1 MSNANTSAERIGYT
15 KLTMFP
21 LKLQFLYTFNQ
32 QWRAQELSSFQA
44 LWNLKLCYYIS
55 LAEKNNIQR
64 TVSNILFIFSSRV
77 LKVLSLAQI
86 ISLGYNVFM
95 YLFFFFA
102 AVCSLWDLSSPTTEW
117 TQVPA
122 VKAPTPNHW
131 PTKVFHTPSFFHL
144 TAHDV
149 YPLMS
154 RHCLQSYGIVFQ
166 NLTLLFICLNFFPS
180 VSHPEFTF

>member
-102 AVCSLWDLSSPTTEW
+102 AVCSLWDLSSPTTDW
-117 TQVPA
+117 TRAPA
-122 VKAPTPNHW
+122 SRVWSLNQWTTREIPYLYILK
-131 PTKVFHTPSFFHL
+131 SFIDF
-144 TAHDV
+144 
-149 YPLMS
+149 
-154 RHCLQSYGIVFQ
+154 
-166 NLTLLFICLNFFPS
+166 NENN
-180 VSHPEFTF
+180 